1 MNSAKSTSGSRDR
14 KKNSLINRFKRAMI
28 FGYIVT
34 VVISSVIVGFW
45 SRHEVYAA
53 ASKDLSLL
61 VDMFKSV
68 GTYVLEDVRPEIVA
82 QDVFHAPALSPV
94 VATKKVSDHLLKIQ
108 PDYYVKTTSDNPL
121 NPTNFPEPLEQGI
134 LQQFRDDSDLK
145 VLIQEGTLKGRRFLT
160 SSRPSVSKA
169 SCLECH
175 GGIDKA
181 PKEIVAA
188 YGTDSGFNYP
198 ETGVVGASIVG
209 VPLDNL
215 KAIIL
220 QRSLTAAGLV
230 SLLFGGLFL
239 MINRLVQ
246 RLVLRPVAGIT
257 EMALDVSG
265 GNLDREIIMERK
277 DEIGELANSFELIR
291 RSLVTATNL
300 LYKQR
305 QKKQGEPSNK

>member
-1 MNSAKSTSGSRDR
+1 MNSVQDKSHPRDR
-14 KKNSLINRFKRAMI
+14 KKNSIINRFRRAMI
-28 FGYIVT
+28 LGYVVT
-34 VVISSVIVGFW
+34 VVVSSVIVGFW

-53 ASKDLSLL
+53 AGKDLSLL

-82 QDVFHAPALSPV
+82 QNVFHAPALSPV
-94 VATKKVSDHLLKIQ
+94 VATKRISDHLLKIQ

-121 NPTNFPEPLEQGI
+121 NPRNYPEPFEENLLER
-134 LQQFRDDSDLK
+134 FRDDSDLK
-145 VLIQEGTLKGRRFLT
+145 TLIQEGTIKGRRFLT

-181 PKEIVAA
+181 PKEIVDT
-188 YGTDSGFNYP
+188 YGTNSGFNYP
-198 ETGVVGASIVG
+198 EEGVVGASIVG
-209 VPLDNL
+209 VPLANL
-215 KAIIL
+215 TTIIL
-220 QRSLTAAGLV
+220 QRSLTAASLV
-230 SLLFGGLFL
+230 AVLFGGLFV

-246 RLVLRPVAGIT
+246 RLVLNPVAGIT
-257 EMALDVSG
+257 EVALDVSG
-265 GNLDREIIMERK
+265 GNLEREIIMERQ

-300 LYKQR
+300 LYRQR
-305 QKKQGEPSNK
+305 QKKQNEKNQ